1 MPWGLDVGCWMLDV
15 FFMNLPVQH
24 IAGEPLN
31 DEQQKY
37 LEGFFAGLAAHGVS
51 FGDVAPTPAAD
62 KKISLDDLIFEERV
76 KHELHPLDA
85 YDQILENAVNN
96 KAPDKEEIFRFKWNG
111 LFFLTPNKEAFMARL
126 RIPGGVLKTF
136 QLRELASIAKEL
148 TSGYVQITTRA
159 NFQMRLIQPKDCP
172 EFLHRVQ
179 SVGLHTRGAGADNI
193 RNLTANPTAG
203 IDPHEL
209 IDVLPFCNE
218 LAQIIINDRSF
229 YDLPRK
235 FNIAFDGGGLIGTV
249 EDTNDIG
256 AKAVWVGT
264 PSTVSARSEEKS
276 GHAGTVLGAPEALS
290 PAASPSSLGGERA
303 GGWGGDVVGQ
313 SNAITTSN
321 EPSHPSPSIPHA
333 SEGRGRSVLDAAG
346 NPIAP
351 GVYFRL
357 ALGGA
362 TGHKAF
368 ARDLGVLV
376 KPAELNKVIVALV
389 RVYIANGNR
398 TDRKKARLKHLLE
411 TWSLEKYL
419 GEAEKILGCKLL
431 RAPLTEVGQASR
443 LSGSEGVSPSNT
455 NAGETPADQTGGTP
469 VPLPHTHI
477 GVYPQKQKGLNY
489 IGVAMPVGQITPK
502 QMLRVAE
509 IADLY
514 GSGEIRLTVWQNF
527 IIPNVPDAYVETVKK
542 ALKKIG
548 FDTQQ
553 SLLRGGLIACTGNSY
568 CKFAQS
574 NTKAH
579 ALELADYLDKRITLD
594 SPVNIHVTGCPNSCA
609 QHYMGDIGLL
619 GVKVKGEDGYHV
631 FIGGGFGVNQAVGRQ
646 VFSGVTANDLKP
658 TLEKM
663 LKGYQRRREP
673 GETFK
678 KFTTRN
684 DLNTLQA
691 IFTNEE

>member
-1 MPWGLDVGCWMLDV
+1 
-15 FFMNLPVQH
+15 MNDNP
-24 IAGEPLN
+24 IPLRN
-31 DEQQKY
+31 LNGTPLTAEQRKY
-37 LEGFFAGLAAHGVS
+37 LEGFFTGLAAQGVQ
-51 FGDVAPTPAAD
+51 FGNVEPAPAPE
-62 KKISLDDLIFEERV
+62 KKVSLEHLIFEERV
-76 KHELHPLDA
+76 KCELHPLDA
-85 YDQILENAVNN
+85 YEQIVENAVGN

-126 RIPGGVLKTF
+126 RIPGGMVKTF
-136 QLRELASIAKEL
+136 QLRELANIAKEL
-148 TSGYVQITTRA
+148 TSGYIQITTRA

-172 EFLHRVQ
+172 EFLHRIQ

-209 IDVLPFCNE
+209 IDVMPLCNE

-249 EDTNDIG
+249 EDTNDVG
-256 AKAVWVGT
+256 AKAVKV
-264 PSTVSARSEEKS
+264 
-276 GHAGTVLGAPEALS
+276 
-290 PAASPSSLGGERA
+290 GGE
-303 GGWGGDVVGQ
+303 
-313 SNAITTSN
+313 I
-321 EPSHPSPSIPHA
+321 
-333 SEGRGRSVLDAAG
+333 
-346 NPIAP
+346 
-351 GVYFRL
+351 YFRI

-376 KPAELNKVIVALV
+376 KPAELNKIIVALV

-398 TDRKKARLKHLLE
+398 TDGKKARLKHLLE

-419 GEAEKILGCKLL
+419 GETEKILGYQLQ
-431 RAPLTEVGQASR
+431 RAPED
-443 LSGSEGVSPSNT
+443 LSLEF
-455 NAGETPADQTGGTP
+455 ADSK
-469 VPLPHTHI
+469 LPHSHI
-477 GVYPQKQKGLNY
+477 GIYPQKQKGFNY

-514 GSGEIRLTVWQNF
+514 GAGEIRLTVWQNF
-527 IIPNVPDAYVETVKK
+527 IIPHVPDAYVETVKK
-542 ALKKIG
+542 ALHKIG

-553 SLLRGGLIACTGNSY
+553 SMLRGGIIACTGNSY

-574 NTKAH
+574 NTKGH
-579 ALELADYLDKRITLD
+579 AVELGDYLEKKFTLD
-594 SPVNIHVTGCPNSCA
+594 QPINIHLTGCPNSCA
-609 QHYMGDIGLL
+609 QHYVGDIGLL
-619 GVKVKGEDGYHV
+619 GTKVGGEDGYHV
-631 FIGGGFGVNQAVGRQ
+631 FIGGGFGANQAVGRQ
-646 VFSGVTANDLKP
+646 IFSGISMDGLKP

-663 LKGYQRRREP
+663 LKGYLRRRAA
-673 GETFK
+673 GETFQ
-678 KFTTRN
+678 KFTARH

-691 IFTNEE
+691 VFTNEE

>member
-1 MPWGLDVGCWMLDV
+1 MN
-15 FFMNLPVQH
+15 NLPLQH
-24 IAGEPLN
+24 VNGEPLT
-31 DEQQKY
+31 DEQRKY
-37 LEGFFAGLAAHGVS
+37 LDGFFAGLAAHGVS
-51 FGDVAPTPAAD
+51 FGEVAPTPATE
-62 KKISLDDLIFEERV
+62 KKVSLEDLIFEERV

-85 YDQILENAVNN
+85 YDQILENAVTN
-96 KAPDKEEIFRFKWNG
+96 KTPDKEEIFRFKWNG
-111 LFFLTPNKEAFMARL
+111 LFFLTPMKDAFMSRL
-126 RIPGGVLKTF
+126 RIPGGLLKTF
-136 QLRELASIAKEL
+136 QLRELAGIAKDL

-172 EFLHRVQ
+172 EFLRRIQ

-209 IDVLPFCNE
+209 IDVMPLCNE
-218 LAQIIINDRSF
+218 LGQIIINDRSF

-256 AKAVWVGT
+256 AKAV
-264 PSTVSARSEEKS
+264 KI
-276 GHAGTVLGAPEALS
+276 
-290 PAASPSSLGGERA
+290 GGE
-303 GGWGGDVVGQ
+303 
-313 SNAITTSN
+313 IF
-321 EPSHPSPSIPHA
+321 
-333 SEGRGRSVLDAAG
+333 
-346 NPIAP
+346 
-351 GVYFRL
+351 FRI

-376 KPAELNKVIVALV
+376 KPAEINKVIVALV

-398 TDRKKARLKHLLE
+398 GDRKKARLKHLLE
-411 TWSLEKYL
+411 TWSLDKYL
-419 GEAEKILGCKLL
+419 DETEKILGYKLPK
-431 RAPLTEVGQASR
+431 A
-443 LSGSEGVSPSNT
+443 
-455 NAGETPADQTGGTP
+455 PADLKLEYGDAK
-469 VPLPHTHI
+469 LPHSHI
-477 GVYPQKQKGLNY
+477 GIYAQKQSGLNY
-489 IGVAMPVGQITPK
+489 VGVAMPVGQITPK

-542 ALKKIG
+542 ALRKIG

-574 NTKAH
+574 NTKGH

-594 SPVNIHVTGCPNSCA
+594 SPINIHLTGCPNSCA

-619 GVKVKGEDGYHV
+619 GVKVRGEDGYHV
-631 FIGGGFGVNQAVGRQ
+631 FIGGGFGKNQAVGRQ
-646 VFSGVTANDLKP
+646 IFSGVTAADLKP

-663 LKGYQRRREP
+663 LKGYLRRRANA
-673 GETFK
+673 ETFRE
-678 KFTTRN
+678 FTVRQ

-691 IFTNEE
+691 IFTNDE

>member
-1 MPWGLDVGCWMLDV
+1 MEI
-15 FFMNLPVQH
+15 PVQH
-24 IAGEPLN
+24 INGEPLN
-31 DEQQKY
+31 DEQRKY
-37 LEGFFAGLAAHGVS
+37 LDGFFAGLAAHGVS
-51 FGDVAPTPAAD
+51 FGDVEATSAAE
-62 KKISLDDLIFEERV
+62 KKASLDDLIPEERI
-76 KHELHPLDA
+76 KRELHPLDA
-85 YDQILENAVNN
+85 YPQILENALAN
-96 KAPDKEEIFRFKWNG
+96 KAPEKEDIFRFKWNG
-111 LFFLTPNKEAFMARL
+111 LFFLTPMKDAFMARL

-136 QLRELASIAKEL
+136 QLRELAGIAKDL

-159 NFQMRLIQPKDCP
+159 NFQMRLIQPKDTP
-172 EFLHRVQ
+172 EVLRRIQ

-209 IDVLPFCNE
+209 IDVLPFCHE

-229 YDLPRK
+229 YNLPRK

-256 AKAVWVGT
+256 AKAVKVGD
-264 PSTVSARSEEKS
+264 E
-276 GHAGTVLGAPEALS
+276 
-290 PAASPSSLGGERA
+290 
-303 GGWGGDVVGQ
+303 
-313 SNAITTSN
+313 IF
-321 EPSHPSPSIPHA
+321 
-333 SEGRGRSVLDAAG
+333 
-346 NPIAP
+346 
-351 GVYFRL
+351 FRI

-362 TGHKAF
+362 TGHKTF

-376 KPAELNKVIVALV
+376 KPAELNKVIVAIV

-419 GEAEKILGCKLL
+419 GETEKILGYKL
-431 RAPLTEVGQASR
+431 AKA
-443 LSGSEGVSPSNT
+443 
-455 NAGETPADQTGGTP
+455 PADLKLDYGDSK
-469 VPLPHTHI
+469 LPHTHI
-477 GVYPQKQKGLNY
+477 GIHSQKQKDLNY
-489 IGVAMPVGQITPK
+489 VGVAMPVGQITPK

-553 SLLRGGLIACTGNSY
+553 SLLRGGVIACTGNSY
-568 CKFAQS
+568 CKFAQT
-574 NTKAH
+574 NTKGH
-579 ALELADYLDKRITLD
+579 ALEIADYLDKHITLD
-594 SPVNIHVTGCPNSCA
+594 SPINIHLTGCPNSCA

-619 GVKVKGEDGYHV
+619 GVKVRGEDGYHV
-631 FIGGGFGVNQAVGRQ
+631 FIGGGFGANQAVGRQ
-646 VFSGVTANDLKP
+646 VFSGLTVSDLKP

-663 LKGYQRRREP
+663 LKGYLRHRQP
-673 GETFK
+673 GEPFQ